1 MGYITDKTQLWSF
14 SGHCRPFDHR
24 ADGTVPGDAVCALIL
39 RRLEDAIEA
48 GDQIYSVIS
57 GIATGSDGSMGK
69 VNPTAPSPRGQAAI
83 IKRAW
88 KDAGMSV
95 RKLVYAE

>member
-1 MGYITDKTQLWSF
+1 
-14 SGHCRPFDHR
+14 
-24 ADGTVPGDAVCALIL
+24 
-39 RRLEDAIEA
+39 
-48 GDQIYSVIS
+48 
-57 GIATGSDGSMGK
+57 MGK